1 MRVSETKGPLNLAL
15 VELHELTN
23 FLPCERLYASSVR
36 GNRCRPAGTGYD
48 LAAPSKTSQW

>member
-1 MRVSETKGPLNLAL
+1 MRVSETKGPLNPAL